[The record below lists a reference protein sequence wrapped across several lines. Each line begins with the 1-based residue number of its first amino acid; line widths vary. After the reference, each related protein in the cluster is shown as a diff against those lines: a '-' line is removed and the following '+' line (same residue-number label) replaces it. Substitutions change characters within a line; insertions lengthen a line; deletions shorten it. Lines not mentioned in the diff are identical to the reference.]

1 MQPRAA
7 WPPPQAGFG
16 AQPLEAANPYV
27 PTGDPALAHLAV
39 MVHNQDEENRKL
51 REALEAFG
59 RNSNSQDELGGVIK
73 GAQ

>member
-1 MQPRAA
+1 
-7 WPPPQAGFG
+7 
-16 AQPLEAANPYV
+16 
-27 PTGDPALAHLAV
+27 